1 MTTANILVL
10 IGRDAEVD
18 ALRHSNAELREMLSE
33 MYAYNSF
40 FFFSFPSILTE
51 CVMAKGGLRWQ
62 SCLFFFAIFDSM
74 LGATCC
80 VHILDGAMWMEFNRL
95 GECR

>member
-40 FFFSFPSILTE
+40 FFFFL
-51 CVMAKGGLRWQ
+51 
-62 SCLFFFAIFDSM
+62 LF
-74 LGATCC
+74 
-80 VHILDGAMWMEFNRL
+80 
-95 GECR
+95 